1 MYKTEKQL
9 TTKQNKVIYEEVYF
23 NADMSPSNYN
33 NNGYLL
39 TYPNKFSQN
48 PSQDKSIGI
57 RRIKVVPPMHSFT
70 VAVEYDDGISK
81 HKTDDFLCEYQSQN
95 TFQEILVDLI
105 PKFELNKDGVT
116 YYMKYNYDKDKGE
129 LILESFKIGNVPEG
143 NENEDGQGNIGE
155 EVTFRFV
162 CSNYSGYL
170 SLWSLL
176 NQFDEIPFNGLCNDD
191 SYNEDSMI
199 FFSNILFVNVWN
211 RTPLY
216 LHASF
221 SDSKYH
227 YVCMTD
233 DYWEKPSKLFFDNV
247 HGLEFT
253 IYFTTDGVNKI
264 VPYWA
269 NKLLELSFI
278 LRTNLM

>member
-23 NADMSPSNYN
+23 NTDMSQSNYG

-57 RRIKVVPPMHSFT
+57 RRIKVIPPTHSFSI
-70 VAVEYDDGISK
+70 AACYYDGERHETNYIA
-81 HKTDDFLCEYQSQN
+81 CEYQSEN
-95 TFQEILVDLI
+95 TLQEILVDLI
-105 PKFELNKDGVT
+105 PKFDLTVNQVT
-116 YYMKYNYDKDKGE
+116 YCMKYNYDPNKGE
-129 LILESFKIGNVPEG
+129 LAFTAYKVQGGQTQEIPILDFEFSNRTDYNSF
-143 NENEDGQGNIGE
+143 
-155 EVTFRFV
+155 
-162 CSNYSGYL
+162 L
-170 SLWSLL
+170 SML
-176 NQFDEIPFNGLCNDD
+176 NQPYYQDLPDEGSIGL
-191 SYNEDSMI
+191 
-199 FFSNILFVNVWN
+199 NIIKCANVWN

-216 LHASF
+216 VHASF
-221 SDSKYH
+221 SDSKNH
-227 YVCMTD
+227 YVCMTN
-233 DYWEKPSKLFFDNV
+233 DYWEKPSKLFYDNV

-264 VPYWA
+264 VPYSA